1 MDDALGRLFAFLKR
15 SGIYERALI
24 VVVADHGE
32 QFKEHGR
39 MHHGNALYN
48 EELHV
53 PFFVRDGGSGRPPAL
68 VEHVVSTVDL
78 FPTVL
83 GQLGV
88 AIPPTQADGVSVFSE
103 GALAARAGVL
113 GEIRRVT
120 DQRGFVSR
128 DLRKAIFAVPLR
140 EQAAPE
146 RDAQWE
152 SPRLVGVFD
161 IREDYLEQ
169 HPLADAPARAHLEA
183 ELRAAFGKAAR
194 GERADTLIPAGQL
207 SDETLQQLKGLGYL
221 TER

>member
-1 MDDALGRLFAFLKR
+1 
-15 SGIYERALI
+15 
-24 VVVADHGE
+24 
-32 QFKEHGR
+32 
-39 MHHGNALYN
+39 
-48 EELHV
+48 
-53 PFFVRDGGSGRPPAL
+53 
-68 VEHVVSTVDL
+68 
-78 FPTVL
+78 
-83 GQLGV
+83 
-88 AIPPTQADGVSVFSE
+88 
-103 GALAARAGVL
+103 
-113 GEIRRVT
+113 
-120 DQRGFVSR
+120 VSR